1 MFKSDEWATYWHN
14 AAMESSTIW
23 LVTLG
28 GLSAVILFDLIL
40 AVIRRNKETS
50 MTEAGIW
57 TIIYVAAA
65 LVFGYFLPNWTTD
78 PNAQTE
84 FFAGWLTEYALS
96 VDNIFVFVI
105 ILSRL
110 QVEKTKQQ
118 LVLLLGIIIALV
130 LRGGFIAAGAAILEK
145 FSGAFFIFGAF
156 LIFTAYRLLTEHDG
170 EEEWKEDRVVTF
182 LRSKGATTFTIAL
195 ISLGFTDLV
204 FALDSIPAIFGITRD
219 PYIVV
224 CANIFALMGLRQLY
238 FLLQG
243 LLSRLVY
250 LSKGLSFILA
260 FIGFKMI
267 IEAFHGIGVHDIAGI
282 KLPHIAIE
290 LSLGVIVATLIV
302 TAVASLTATRKDGSE
317 IV

>member
-1 MFKSDEWATYWHN
+1 
-14 AAMESSTIW
+14 MESTDVW
-23 LVTLG
+23 LLTLG
-28 GLSAVILFDLIL
+28 GLSAVIFFDLFI
-40 AVIRRNKETS
+40 AVLRRNKETS
-50 MTEAGIW
+50 MAEAGIW
-57 TIIYVAAA
+57 TVIYVSAA
-65 LVFGYFLPNWTTD
+65 LVFGYFLPNWTTE
-78 PNAQTE
+78 PNAQKE

-130 LRGGFIAAGAAILEK
+130 LRGGFIAAGKAIIEQ
-145 FSGAFFIFGAF
+145 FTWAFFIFGAF
-156 LIFTAYRLLTEHDG
+156 LIFTAYKLLVEHN
-170 EEEWKEDRVVTF
+170 EEEWKEDRLITF

-195 ISLGFTDLV
+195 ISLGVTDLV
-204 FALDSIPAIFGITRD
+204 FALDSIPAIFGITKD

-243 LLSRLVY
+243 LLQRLVY

-260 FIGFKMI
+260 FIGVKMI
-267 IEAFHGIGVHDIAGI
+267 IEAFHGVGIDDLAGV
-282 KLPHIAIE
+282 KLPHIPIE
-290 LSLGVIVATLIV
+290 FSLGVIVTTLIV
-302 TAVASLTATRKDGSE
+302 TAVASLTATRKDGTE

>member
-1 MFKSDEWATYWHN
+1 
-14 AAMESSTIW
+14 MESTTTW
-23 LVTLG
+23 LLTLG
-28 GLSAVILFDLIL
+28 ILSLVIVFDLTL
-40 AVIRRNKETS
+40 AIIRRNKETT

-57 TIIYVAAA
+57 TVIYVAAA
-65 LVFGYFLPNWTTD
+65 IVFGLLMPNWTSD
-78 PNAQTE
+78 PNAQKE

-130 LRGGFIAAGAAILEK
+130 LRGGFIAAGSAIIEK

-156 LIFTAYRLLTEHDG
+156 LIFTAYRLLVEDEG
-170 EEEWKEDRVVTF
+170 EEEWKEDRMITF
-182 LRSKGATTFTIAL
+182 LRSKGATTFVIAL
-195 ISLGFTDLV
+195 VSLGFTDLV
-204 FALDSIPAIFGITRD
+204 FALDSIPAIFGIPRD

-243 LLSRLVY
+243 LLQRLVY

-260 FIGFKMI
+260 FIGLKMF
-267 IEAFHGIGVHDIAGI
+267 IEAFHGVGIHEIAGI
-282 KLPHIAIE
+282 ELPHVPIE
-290 LSLGVIVATLIV
+290 VSLFVIVAALTV

>member
-1 MFKSDEWATYWHN
+1 
-14 AAMESSTIW
+14 MESTTTWLLTI
-23 LVTLG
+23 G
-28 GLSAVILFDLIL
+28 ILSLVILFDLTL
-40 AVIRRNKETS
+40 AIVRRNKETT

-57 TIIYVAAA
+57 TVIYVSAAI
-65 LVFGYFLPNWTTD
+65 VFGILMPNWTTD
-78 PNAQTE
+78 PNAQKE

-130 LRGGFIAAGAAILEK
+130 LRGGFIAAGSAIIEK
-145 FSGAFFIFGAF
+145 FSGAFFVFGAF
-156 LIFTAYRLLTEHDG
+156 LIFTAYRLLVEDKG
-170 EEEWKEDRVVTF
+170 EEEWKEDRIITF
-182 LRSKGATTFTIAL
+182 LRSKGATTFVIAL
-195 ISLGFTDLV
+195 VSLGFTDLV

-243 LLSRLVY
+243 LLQRLVY

-260 FIGFKMI
+260 FIGFKMF
-267 IEAFHGIGVHDIAGI
+267 IEAFHGIGIHEIAGF
-282 KLPHIAIE
+282 KLPHVPIE
-290 LSLGVIVATLIV
+290 VSLFVIVAALTV

>member
-1 MFKSDEWATYWHN
+1 
-14 AAMESSTIW
+14 MESTTIW

-28 GLSAVILFDLIL
+28 GLSAVIIFDLIL
-40 AVIRRNKETS
+40 AVLRRNKETS

-57 TIIYVAAA
+57 TVIYVTAAI
-65 LVFGYFLPNWTTD
+65 VFGYFMPNWTSD
-78 PNAQTE
+78 PNAQKE

-130 LRGGFIAAGAAILEK
+130 LRGGFIAAGSAILEK

-156 LIFTAYRLLTEHDG
+156 LIFTAYKLLAEHG
-170 EEEWKEDRVVTF
+170 EEEWKEDRLVTF
-182 LRSKGATTFTIAL
+182 LRKKGATTFTIAL
-195 ISLGFTDLV
+195 VSLGFTDLV

-243 LLSRLVY
+243 LLQRLIY

-267 IEAFHGIGVHDIAGI
+267 IEAFHGIGIHELAGI
-282 KLPHIAIE
+282 KLPHVAIE
-290 LSLGVIVATLIV
+290 VSLGVIVATLIV

>member
-1 MFKSDEWATYWHN
+1 
-14 AAMESSTIW
+14 MESTTTW
-23 LVTLG
+23 LITLG
-28 GLSAVILFDLIL
+28 ILSLVIVFDLTL
-40 AVIRRNKETS
+40 AIIRRNKETT

-57 TIIYVAAA
+57 TVIYVAAA
-65 LVFGYFLPNWTTD
+65 IAFGILMPNWTTD
-78 PNAQTE
+78 PNAQKE

-130 LRGGFIAAGAAILEK
+130 LRGGFIAAGSAIIEK

-156 LIFTAYRLLTEHDG
+156 LIFTAYRLLVEDEG
-170 EEEWKEDRVVTF
+170 EEEWKEDRVITY
-182 LRSKGATTFTIAL
+182 LRSKGATTFVIAL
-195 ISLGFTDLV
+195 VSLGFTDLV

-243 LLSRLVY
+243 LLQRLVY

-260 FIGFKMI
+260 FIGFKMF
-267 IEAFHGIGVHDIAGI
+267 IEAFHGVGIHEIAGVE
-282 KLPHIAIE
+282 LPHVAIE
-290 LSLGVIVATLIV
+290 VSLFVIVAALTV

>member
-1 MFKSDEWATYWHN
+1 
-14 AAMESSTIW
+14 MESTTVW

-28 GLSAVILFDLIL
+28 GLSAVIIFDLIL
-40 AVIRRNKETS
+40 AVLRRNKETS

-57 TIIYVAAA
+57 TVIYVAAA
-65 LVFGYFLPNWTTD
+65 LVFGYFMPNWTSD
-78 PNAQTE
+78 PNAQKE

-130 LRGGFIAAGAAILEK
+130 LRGGFIAAGSAILEK

-156 LIFTAYRLLTEHDG
+156 LIFTAYKLLVEHD
-170 EEEWKEDRVVTF
+170 EEEWKEDRLITF
-182 LRSKGATTFTIAL
+182 LRKKGATTFTIAL
-195 ISLGFTDLV
+195 VSLGFTDLV
-204 FALDSIPAIFGITRD
+204 FALDSIPASFGITRD

-243 LLSRLVY
+243 LLQRLVY

-267 IEAFHGIGVHDIAGI
+267 IEAFHGIGIHELAGI
-282 KLPHIAIE
+282 ELPHIAIE

-302 TAVASLTATRKDGSE
+302 TAVASLTATRKDGTE

>member
-1 MFKSDEWATYWHN
+1 
-14 AAMESSTIW
+14 MESTTVW

-28 GLSAVILFDLIL
+28 GLSAVIIFDLIL

-57 TIIYVAAA
+57 TVIYVAAA
-65 LVFGYFLPNWTTD
+65 LVFGYFMPNWTSD
-78 PNAQTE
+78 ANAQKE

-130 LRGGFIAAGAAILEK
+130 LRGGFIAAGSAILEK

-156 LIFTAYRLLTEHDG
+156 LIFTAYKLLAEHD
-170 EEEWKEDRVVTF
+170 EEEWKEDRLITF
-182 LRSKGATTFTIAL
+182 LRKKGATTFTIAL

-243 LLSRLVY
+243 LLQRLVY

-267 IEAFHGIGVHDIAGI
+267 IEAFHGIGIHKLAGVD
-282 KLPHIAIE
+282 LPHITIE
-290 LSLGVIVATLIV
+290 VSLGIIVATLIV

>member
-1 MFKSDEWATYWHN
+1 
-14 AAMESSTIW
+14 MESTTTW
-23 LVTLG
+23 LLTLG
-28 GLSAVILFDLIL
+28 ILSLVIVFDLTL
-40 AVIRRNKETS
+40 AIIRRNKETT

-57 TIIYVAAA
+57 TVIYVAAA
-65 LVFGYFLPNWTTD
+65 VAFGILMPNWTTD
-78 PNAQTE
+78 PNAQKE

-118 LVLLLGIIIALV
+118 LVLLLGIIIALL
-130 LRGGFIAAGAAILEK
+130 LRGGFIAAGSAIIEK

-156 LIFTAYRLLTEHDG
+156 LVFTAYRLLVEDEG
-170 EEEWKEDRVVTF
+170 EEEWREDRFITF
-182 LRSKGATTFTIAL
+182 LRSKGATTFVIAL
-195 ISLGFTDLV
+195 VSLGFTDLV

-243 LLSRLVY
+243 LLQRLVF

-260 FIGFKMI
+260 FIGFKMF
-267 IEAFHGIGVHDIAGI
+267 IEAFHGVGIHEIAGI
-282 KLPHIAIE
+282 ELPHVPIE
-290 LSLGVIVATLIV
+290 VSLFVIVAALTV

>member
-1 MFKSDEWATYWHN
+1 
-14 AAMESSTIW
+14 MESTTTW
-23 LVTLG
+23 LITLG
-28 GLSAVILFDLIL
+28 VLSLVIVFDLTL
-40 AVIRRNKETS
+40 AIIRRNKETT

-57 TIIYVAAA
+57 TVIYVAAA
-65 LVFGYFLPNWTTD
+65 IAFGILMPNWTTD
-78 PNAQTE
+78 ANAQKE

-130 LRGGFIAAGAAILEK
+130 LRGGFIAAGSAIIEK
-145 FSGAFFIFGAF
+145 FSGAFFVFGAF
-156 LIFTAYRLLTEHDG
+156 LIFTAYRLLVEDEG
-170 EEEWKEDRVVTF
+170 EEEWKEDRIITF
-182 LRSKGATTFTIAL
+182 LRSKGATTFVIAL
-195 ISLGFTDLV
+195 VSLGFTDLV

-243 LLSRLVY
+243 LLQRLVY

-260 FIGFKMI
+260 FIGFKMF
-267 IEAFHGIGVHDIAGI
+267 IEAFHGVGIHEIAGV
-282 KLPHIAIE
+282 KLPHVPIE
-290 LSLGVIVATLIV
+290 ISLFVIVAALTV

>member
-1 MFKSDEWATYWHN
+1 
-14 AAMESSTIW
+14 MESTTVW

-28 GLSAVILFDLIL
+28 GLSAVIIFDLIL
-40 AVIRRNKETS
+40 AVLRRNKETS

-57 TIIYVAAA
+57 TVIYVAAA
-65 LVFGYFLPNWTTD
+65 IVFGYFMPNWTSD
-78 PNAQTE
+78 PNAQKE

-130 LRGGFIAAGAAILEK
+130 LRGGFIAAGSAILEK
-145 FSGAFFIFGAF
+145 FSGAFFVFGAF
-156 LIFTAYRLLTEHDG
+156 LIFTAYKLLKEHD
-170 EEEWKEDRVVTF
+170 EEEWKEDRLITF
-182 LRSKGATTFTIAL
+182 LRKKGATTFTIAL
-195 ISLGFTDLV
+195 VSLGFTDLV

-243 LLSRLVY
+243 LLQRLVY

-267 IEAFHGIGVHDIAGI
+267 IEAFHGIGIHKLAGI
-282 KLPHIAIE
+282 ELPHVAIE
-290 LSLGVIVATLIV
+290 VSLGVIVATLII

>member
-1 MFKSDEWATYWHN
+1 
-14 AAMESSTIW
+14 MESTTTWLLTI
-23 LVTLG
+23 G
-28 GLSAVILFDLIL
+28 ILSLVILFDLIL
-40 AVIRRNKETS
+40 AIVRRNKETT

-57 TIIYVAAA
+57 TFIYVSAAI
-65 LVFGYFLPNWTTD
+65 VFGIMLPGWTSD
-78 PNAQTE
+78 PNAQKE

-110 QVEKTKQQ
+110 KVDRTKQQ
-118 LVLLLGIIIALV
+118 LVLLLGIIIALL
-130 LRGGFIAAGAAILEK
+130 LRGGFIAAGSAIIEK

-156 LIFTAYRLLTEHDG
+156 LIFTAYRLLVEDKG
-170 EEEWKEDRVVTF
+170 EEEWKEDRMITF
-182 LRSKGATTFTIAL
+182 LRSKGATTFVIAL

-243 LLSRLVY
+243 LLQRLVF

-260 FIGFKMI
+260 FIGFKMFL
-267 IEAFHGIGVHDIAGI
+267 EAFHGIGIHDIVGL
-282 KLPHIAIE
+282 KLPHVPIE
-290 LSLGVIVATLIV
+290 VSLFVIVAALTV

>member
-1 MFKSDEWATYWHN
+1 
-14 AAMESSTIW
+14 MESTTTW
-23 LVTLG
+23 LITLG
-28 GLSAVILFDLIL
+28 VLSLVIVFDLTL
-40 AVIRRNKETS
+40 AIIRRNKETT

-57 TIIYVAAA
+57 TVIYVAAA
-65 LVFGYFLPNWTTD
+65 IAFGILMPNWTTD
-78 PNAQTE
+78 ANAQKE

-130 LRGGFIAAGAAILEK
+130 LRGGFIAAGSAIIEK

-156 LIFTAYRLLTEHDG
+156 LIFTAYRLLVEDEG
-170 EEEWKEDRVVTF
+170 EEEWKEDRVITY
-182 LRSKGATTFTIAL
+182 LRSKGATTFVIAL
-195 ISLGFTDLV
+195 VSLGFTDLV

-243 LLSRLVY
+243 LLQRLVY

-260 FIGFKMI
+260 FIGFKMF
-267 IEAFHGIGVHDIAGI
+267 IEAFHGVGIHEIAGI
-282 KLPHIAIE
+282 ELPHVPIE
-290 LSLGVIVATLIV
+290 VSLFVIVAALTV

-317 IV
+317 II

>member
-1 MFKSDEWATYWHN
+1 
-14 AAMESSTIW
+14 MESTATW
-23 LVTLG
+23 LLTLG
-28 GLSAVILFDLIL
+28 ILSLVIVFDLAL
-40 AVIRRNKETS
+40 AIIRRNKETT

-57 TIIYVAAA
+57 TVIYVAAA
-65 LVFGYFLPNWTTD
+65 IAFGILMPNWTTD
-78 PNAQTE
+78 ANAQKE

-130 LRGGFIAAGAAILEK
+130 LRGGFIAAGSAIIEK

-156 LIFTAYRLLTEHDG
+156 LIFTAYRLLVEDEG
-170 EEEWKEDRVVTF
+170 EEEWKEDRLVTF
-182 LRSKGATTFTIAL
+182 LRSKGATTFVIAL

-243 LLSRLVY
+243 LLQRLVY

-260 FIGFKMI
+260 FIGLKMF
-267 IEAFHGIGVHDIAGI
+267 IEAFHGVGIHEIAGVE
-282 KLPHIAIE
+282 LPHVAIE
-290 LSLGVIVATLIV
+290 VSLFVIVAALTV
-302 TAVASLTATRKDGSE
+302 TAVASLTATRKDGSK

>member
-1 MFKSDEWATYWHN
+1 
-14 AAMESSTIW
+14 MESTTTW
-23 LVTLG
+23 LLTLG
-28 GLSAVILFDLIL
+28 ILSLVIVFDLTL
-40 AVIRRNKETS
+40 AIIRRNKETT

-57 TIIYVAAA
+57 TVIYVAAA
-65 LVFGYFLPNWTTD
+65 IVFGFLMPNWTSD
-78 PNAQTE
+78 PNAQKE

-130 LRGGFIAAGAAILEK
+130 LRGGFIAAGSAIIEK
-145 FSGAFFIFGAF
+145 FSGAFFVFGAF
-156 LIFTAYRLLTEHDG
+156 LIFTAYKLLLEDEG
-170 EEEWKEDRVVTF
+170 EEEWKEDRMITF
-182 LRSKGATTFTIAL
+182 LRSKGATTFVIAL
-195 ISLGFTDLV
+195 VSLGFTDLV

-243 LLSRLVY
+243 LLQRLVY

-260 FIGFKMI
+260 FIGLKMF
-267 IEAFHGIGVHDIAGI
+267 IEAFHGVGIHEIAGI
-282 KLPHIAIE
+282 ELPHVPIE
-290 LSLGVIVATLIV
+290 VSLFVIVAALTV

>member
-1 MFKSDEWATYWHN
+1 
-14 AAMESSTIW
+14 MESTTTW
-23 LVTLG
+23 LITLG
-28 GLSAVILFDLIL
+28 VLSLVIVFDLTL
-40 AVIRRNKETS
+40 AIIRRNKETT

-57 TIIYVAAA
+57 TVIYVAAA
-65 LVFGYFLPNWTTD
+65 IAFGILMPNWTTD
-78 PNAQTE
+78 ANAQKE

-130 LRGGFIAAGAAILEK
+130 LRGGFIAAGSAIIEK
-145 FSGAFFIFGAF
+145 FSGAFFVFGAF
-156 LIFTAYRLLTEHDG
+156 LIFTAYKLLVEDEG
-170 EEEWKEDRVVTF
+170 EEEWKEDRMITF
-182 LRSKGATTFTIAL
+182 LRSKGATTFVIAL
-195 ISLGFTDLV
+195 VSLGFTDLV

-243 LLSRLVY
+243 LLQRLVY

-260 FIGFKMI
+260 FIGFKMF
-267 IEAFHGIGVHDIAGI
+267 IEAFHGVGIHEIAGVE
-282 KLPHIAIE
+282 LPHVPIE
-290 LSLGVIVATLIV
+290 VSLFVIVAALTI

>member
-1 MFKSDEWATYWHN
+1 
-14 AAMESSTIW
+14 MESTTTW
-23 LVTLG
+23 LITLG
-28 GLSAVILFDLIL
+28 VLSLVIVFDLAL
-40 AVIRRNKETS
+40 AIIRRNKETT

-57 TIIYVAAA
+57 TVIYVAAA
-65 LVFGYFLPNWTTD
+65 IAFGILMPNWTSD
-78 PNAQTE
+78 PNAQKE

-130 LRGGFIAAGAAILEK
+130 LRGGFIAAGSAIIEK

-156 LIFTAYRLLTEHDG
+156 LIFTAYKLLVEDEG
-170 EEEWKEDRVVTF
+170 EEEWKEDRMITF
-182 LRSKGATTFTIAL
+182 LRSKGATTFVIAL
-195 ISLGFTDLV
+195 VSLGFTDLV

-243 LLSRLVY
+243 LLQRLVY

-260 FIGFKMI
+260 FIGFKMF
-267 IEAFHGIGVHDIAGI
+267 IEAFHGVGIHEIAGV
-282 KLPHIAIE
+282 KLPHVPIE
-290 LSLGVIVATLIV
+290 VSLFVIVAALTV

>member
-1 MFKSDEWATYWHN
+1 
-14 AAMESSTIW
+14 MESTTTW
-23 LVTLG
+23 LLTLG
-28 GLSAVILFDLIL
+28 ILSLVIVFDLTL
-40 AVIRRNKETS
+40 AIIRRNKETT

-57 TIIYVAAA
+57 TVIYVAAA
-65 LVFGYFLPNWTTD
+65 IVFGFLMPNWTSD
-78 PNAQTE
+78 PNAQKE

-130 LRGGFIAAGAAILEK
+130 LRGGFIAAGSAIIEK

-156 LIFTAYRLLTEHDG
+156 LIFTAYKLLVEDEG
-170 EEEWKEDRVVTF
+170 EEEWKEDRMITF
-182 LRSKGATTFTIAL
+182 LRSKGATTFVIAL
-195 ISLGFTDLV
+195 VSLGFTDLV

-243 LLSRLVY
+243 LLQRLVY
-250 LSKGLSFILA
+250 LCKGLSFILA
-260 FIGFKMI
+260 FIGFKMF
-267 IEAFHGIGVHDIAGI
+267 IEAFHGVGIHEIAGV
-282 KLPHIAIE
+282 KLPHVPIE
-290 LSLGVIVATLIV
+290 VSLFVIVAALTV

>member
-1 MFKSDEWATYWHN
+1 
-14 AAMESSTIW
+14 MESTAIW
-23 LVTLG
+23 LLTLG

-40 AVIRRNKETS
+40 AVLRRNKETT

-57 TIIYVAAA
+57 TFIYVFAA
-65 LVFGYFLPNWTTD
+65 LIFGYFLPNWTTD
-78 PNAQTE
+78 PYAQKE
-84 FFAGWLTEYALS
+84 FYAGWLTEYALS
-96 VDNIFVFVI
+96 VDNIFVFII

-130 LRGGFIAAGAAILEK
+130 LRGGFIAAGSVIIEK
-145 FSGAFFIFGAF
+145 FSWAFFIFGAF
-156 LIFTAYRLLTEHDG
+156 LIFTAYRLLTEHGDG
-170 EEEWKEDRVVTF
+170 EEWKEDRLIKF
-182 LRSKGATTFTIAL
+182 LRKKGATTFTIAL

-224 CANIFALMGLRQLY
+224 CANLFALMGLRQLY

-243 LLSRLVY
+243 LLQRLVF

-260 FIGFKMI
+260 FIGLKMI
-267 IEAFHGIGVHDIAGI
+267 IEAFHGIGIHEIQ
-282 KLPHIAIE
+282 LPHITIE
-290 LSLGVIVATLIV
+290 ASLGVIVMALIV
-302 TAVASLTATRKDGSE
+302 TTAASLTATRKDGSE

>member
-1 MFKSDEWATYWHN
+1 
-14 AAMESSTIW
+14 MESTTTW
-23 LVTLG
+23 LITLG
-28 GLSAVILFDLIL
+28 VLSLVIVFDLTL
-40 AVIRRNKETS
+40 AIIRRNKETT

-57 TIIYVAAA
+57 TVIYVAAA
-65 LVFGYFLPNWTTD
+65 IAFGILMPNWTTD
-78 PNAQTE
+78 ANAQKE

-130 LRGGFIAAGAAILEK
+130 LRGGFIAAGSAIIEK
-145 FSGAFFIFGAF
+145 FSGAFFVFGAF
-156 LIFTAYRLLTEHDG
+156 LIFTAYRLLVEDEG
-170 EEEWKEDRVVTF
+170 EEEWKEDRVITY
-182 LRSKGATTFTIAL
+182 LRSKGATTFVIAL
-195 ISLGFTDLV
+195 VSLGFTDLV

-243 LLSRLVY
+243 LLQRLVY

-260 FIGFKMI
+260 FIGFKMF
-267 IEAFHGIGVHDIAGI
+267 IEAFHGIGIHEIAGVE
-282 KLPHIAIE
+282 LPHVAIE
-290 LSLGVIVATLIV
+290 VSLFVIIAALTV

>member
-1 MFKSDEWATYWHN
+1 
-14 AAMESSTIW
+14 MESTTTW
-23 LVTLG
+23 LLTLG
-28 GLSAVILFDLIL
+28 ILSLVIIFDLTL
-40 AVIRRNKETS
+40 AIIRRNKETT

-57 TIIYVAAA
+57 TVIYVAAA
-65 LVFGYFLPNWTTD
+65 IAFGILMPNWTTD
-78 PNAQTE
+78 PNAQKE

-130 LRGGFIAAGAAILEK
+130 LRGGFIAAGSAIIEK

-156 LIFTAYRLLTEHDG
+156 LIFTAYRLLVEDEG
-170 EEEWKEDRVVTF
+170 EEEWKEDRFITF
-182 LRSKGATTFTIAL
+182 LRSKGATTFVIAL
-195 ISLGFTDLV
+195 VSLGFTDLV

-243 LLSRLVY
+243 LLQRLVY

-260 FIGFKMI
+260 FIGFKMF
-267 IEAFHGIGVHDIAGI
+267 IEAFRGVGIHEIAGI
-282 KLPHIAIE
+282 ELPHVPIE
-290 LSLGVIVATLIV
+290 VSLFVIVAALTV